1 MLRPTIQELARLA
14 RLPSHQLTSQSPRVL
29 SHPVRT
35 LATNNTNNTQGHDED
50 KPDIPPPSR
59 SPISPPQP
67 QELPKID
74 RSRPLPPPA
83 YAGSRLDNI
92 PGSTAEE
99 PEMTFQQPDY
109 PDDWYRIPRSMTTK
123 HVKTWSPRAP
133 RHQGAHQVAR
143 NQEAI

>member
-35 LATNNTNNTQGHDED
+35 LATIHTNRHQGHDED
-50 KPDIPPPSR
+50 KPDVPPPDIPPPSR

-67 QELPKID
+67 HELPKID

-83 YAGSRLDNI
+83 YAGSRLDNT

-99 PEMTFQQPDY
+99 PEMTFQQSDY
-109 PDDWYRIPRSMTTK
+109 PDDRYRIPRSMTTK
-123 HVKTWSPRAP
+123 HVKT
-133 RHQGAHQVAR
+133 
-143 NQEAI
+143 